1 MVILPRN
8 EKKQTEWIKNKWP
21 GWCDERRII
30 IPEHVVN
37 GLDLMWHSDFVVSG
51 GGTMNREAAALG
63 VPVYTIFRGKT
74 PTVDRYLS
82 DTGRL
87 TFLET
92 VEDVKTKLKIARRH
106 QATDK
111 TEDTKNTLD
120 VIMKHLIGIVE
131 KG

>member
-1 MVILPRN
+1 
-8 EKKQTEWIKNKWP
+8 
-21 GWCDERRII
+21 
-30 IPEHVVN
+30 VV
-37 GLDLMWHSDFVVSG
+37 
-51 GGTMNREAAALG
+51 AALG

>member
-1 MVILPRN
+1 
-8 EKKQTEWIKNKWP
+8 
-21 GWCDERRII
+21 
-30 IPEHVVN
+30 
-37 GLDLMWHSDFVVSG
+37 
-51 GGTMNREAAALG
+51 MNREAAALG

-92 VEDVKTKLKIARRH
+92 VEDVKTKMKIEHR
-106 QATDK
+106 DISSEK
-111 TEDTKNTLD
+111 VKGTKNALD
-120 VIMKHLIGIVE
+120 IIMKNLVEIVE

>member
-51 GGTMNREAAALG
+51 GRR
-63 VPVYTIFRGKT
+63 IRG
-74 PTVDRYLS
+74 
-82 DTGRL
+82 
-87 TFLET
+87 
-92 VEDVKTKLKIARRH
+92 A
-106 QATDK
+106 
-111 TEDTKNTLD
+111 
-120 VIMKHLIGIVE
+120 GIYYFQ
-131 KG
+131 G